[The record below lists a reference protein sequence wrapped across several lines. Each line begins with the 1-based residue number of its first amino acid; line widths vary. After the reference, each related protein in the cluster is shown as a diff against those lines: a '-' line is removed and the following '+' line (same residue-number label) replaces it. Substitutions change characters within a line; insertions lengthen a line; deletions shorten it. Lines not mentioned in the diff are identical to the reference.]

1 MRPAPPRA
9 FVWLFASLVVL
20 HTARDALAATIHVG
34 PGDDYTKIEAAV
46 AGDTVLVAPG
56 TYKFRVYLTGQGT
69 SAQPI
74 VIRAED
80 PNNPPVWDLGG
91 QLVEDWPGSYTGGDN
106 GRGCW
111 QVGGGAY
118 YLIDTIVFQNCTTA
132 SQNSAG
138 FRYNAAD
145 HVTLRNVVSRHNQM
159 GITGDG
165 TNIVVEFSE
174 VDHNGNPQASEET
187 HNLYVYGGSFTLRYS
202 FVHDSLHGQN
212 FHLRCLD
219 CRLESNWIARAQN
232 YEGDIM
238 PTGDGMPA
246 MQKLVLLGNVI
257 VQAPSPENGS
267 QVIAPFNDTGATGLS
282 FEVDLLWNTIIG
294 NGGGATLLQFN
305 NQNLVKTT
313 GVLSNN
319 VVAGLTSIYGS
330 TDASKTTVSGSNN
343 WVVTGAAP
351 TTGLSGTLFG
361 STPGLDAH
369 DRPMPGSPLIGAA
382 DTNAAPAPTTEYYE
396 DEMVTRMYRQRLTAK
411 DIGAFESTT
420 TGPGIGP
427 EGMSASDAGAPSDG
441 GAFDGGPA
449 DAGDAGAAPDATAG
463 DGGPGGGQAS
473 PPGTTSGCGCRQGD
487 APQASS
493 SALGLTLAVLLLARR
508 RRRLA
513 TRTPAP
519 P

>member
-1 MRPAPPRA
+1 MRPATRPA
-9 FVWLFASLVVL
+9 LSLLASLVCAL
-20 HTARDALAATIHVG
+20 SWRTALAATIHVA
-34 PGDDYTKIEAAV
+34 PGDDYEKIEAAT
-46 AGDTVLVAPG
+46 AGDTVLIAPG
-56 TYKFRVYLTGQGT
+56 TYKFRVYLSGQGT

-80 PNNPPVWDLGG
+80 PGNPPVWDLGG
-91 QLVEDWPGSYTGGDN
+91 QLVENWPGSYTGGDN

-111 QVGGGAY
+111 QVGGGNY
-118 YLIDTIVFQNCTTA
+118 YVIDTVVFQNCTTA
-132 SQNSAG
+132 SQNAAG

-145 HVTLRNVVSRHNQM
+145 HITLRNVVSRHNQM

-202 FVHDSLHGQN
+202 YVHDSLHGQN

-238 PTGDGMPA
+238 PTGDGTPS
-246 MQKLVLLGNVI
+246 MQKLLLLGNVI
-257 VQAPSPENGS
+257 VQAQSPENGG

-282 FEVDLLWNTIIG
+282 FEVDMLWNTFLG

-313 GVLSNN
+313 GVLANN
-319 VVAGLTSIYGS
+319 AIAGLTSIYGS
-330 TDASKTTVSGSNN
+330 TDASKTVVTGSNN
-343 WVVTGAAP
+343 WMVTGAAP
-351 TTGLSGTLFG
+351 TTGLTGSLFG
-361 STPGLDAH
+361 STPGLDTH
-369 DRPMPGSPLIGAA
+369 DRPMTGSPLIGAA
-382 DTNAAPAPTTEYYE
+382 DTSVTPAPTTEYYE

-427 EGMSASDAGAPSDG
+427 VGMSSSDAGAPSDG
-441 GAFDGGPA
+441 GGPDGAGTEA
-449 DAGDAGAAPDATAG
+449 GNALDAAMG
-463 DGGPGGGQAS
+463 DGGSGGGQAS
-473 PPGTTSGCGCRQGD
+473 SSGTTSACGCRQGE
-487 APQASS
+487 APPAPAGL
-493 SALGLTLAVLLLARR
+493 ALTAAAWLLARMR
-508 RRRLA
+508 RKLASRRQA
-513 TRTPAP
+513 AK
-519 P
+519 